1 MKLTDREWKPVLI
14 ASYFSFIRGR
24 ENNMALLETGDIPL
38 ISAKNGNNGLKGFV
52 STSKSVV
59 QGNCITLNN
68 DGDGG
73 AGLAYY
79 QPTDMAL
86 DTHVTA
92 LIPKVEISM
101 FTLLFISK
109 CLSKLH
115 GFFGHGLSISNE
127 RAVKIRIMLPTTST
141 GEPDFKFMEDY
152 TKELIQKKKK
162 QYRAYIENMVY
173 DIDFNINVSAVKW
186 AEFFLEDLFTVSPG
200 KRLTNADKI
209 EGKRPFIGATDNN
222 NGITGF
228 VDNENTSLDR
238 NVLGVNY
245 NGAPCIGFYHPYEC
259 IFTDDVKRLH
269 LKKYPDNPYVFL
281 FMKAVILKQRSKY
294 SYGYKFNEN
303 RMLRQLLSVP
313 VTDSGEPD
321 YAFMEQYGKMLVARK
336 YKQYLD
342 YLDSQKT
349 K

>member
-152 TKELIQKKKK
+152 IKELMNKKIL
-162 QYRAYIENMVY
+162 QYKAYVAKAFEECM
-173 DIDFNINVSAVKW
+173 IDFCSKKW
-186 AEFFLEDLFTVSPG
+186 EPFPVPDIFEEIQRG
-200 KRLTNADKI
+200 KRLKNADHIAGIVPYVSSTALNNGVDDFIVDTEGTRVFSDCISLANSGSVGSAFYEPFRFVASDHITHLSCTNANMYIYLFLISVIKAQKSNFNFNREINDQRI
-209 EGKRPFIGATDNN
+209 KRMRIMLP
-222 NGITGF
+222 
-228 VDNENTSLDR
+228 VDGDGN
-238 NVLGVNY
+238 
-245 NGAPCIGFYHPYEC
+245 
-259 IFTDDVKRLH
+259 
-269 LKKYPDNPYVFL
+269 
-281 FMKAVILKQRSKY
+281 
-294 SYGYKFNEN
+294 
-303 RMLRQLLSVP
+303 
-313 VTDSGEPD
+313 PD
-321 YAFMEQYGKMLVARK
+321 YAFMEQYGKMLVAKK
-336 YKQYLD
+336 YKQYFD
-342 YLDSQKT
+342 YLKDRNS
-349 K
+349 

>member
-1 MKLTDREWKPVLI
+1 
-14 ASYFSFIRGR
+14 
-24 ENNMALLETGDIPL
+24 
-38 ISAKNGNNGLKGFV
+38 
-52 STSKSVV
+52 
-59 QGNCITLNN
+59 
-68 DGDGG
+68 
-73 AGLAYY
+73 
-79 QPTDMAL
+79 
-86 DTHVTA
+86 
-92 LIPKVEISM
+92 
-101 FTLLFISK
+101 
-109 CLSKLH
+109 
-115 GFFGHGLSISNE
+115 
-127 RAVKIRIMLPTTST
+127 MLPVTQS

-342 YLDSQKT
+342 YLDSKT
-349 K
+349 TR